1 MKRVGVKMVIANVK
15 SVRELYKE
23 AGQRGWVLP
32 CICSENLTTTEAILS
47 AAFEFGKEHV
57 ISDLPIT
64 IAITCNYS
72 HRSQAPYYTNTR
84 LTNLGLN
91 LFKND
96 IKTLTSYG
104 SPYEDLRVMIHLDH
118 IQYDSDIE
126 LLNSDL
132 SDYSSI
138 MYDASA
144 LPFDEN
150 IKFTAEF
157 VARNADKILIEGA
170 CDEIMDATGSQHNSL
185 TTPENAL
192 KYAAQTGV
200 DLIVANLG
208 TEHRATGKELK
219 YNGEL
224 ARQIKDKIGSK
235 IVLHG
240 TSSVTNEQVKSLYN
254 DGICKVNIWTALERD
269 ASPILF
275 EELVRNASKVSGI
288 DTVDKLIREG
298 YLTEKCRTG
307 DKTSISHFTT
317 TYRQEIV
324 FNEMKK
330 MVRAYLDMWYI

>member
-1 MKRVGVKMVIANVK
+1 MVITDVK
-15 SVRELYKE
+15 SVRAIYKE
-23 AGQRGWVLP
+23 VGERGWVLP
-32 CICSENLTTTEAILS
+32 CICSENLTTTEAIL
-47 AAFEFGKEHV
+47 AAAYDFGKEHG
-57 ISDLPIT
+57 IKDLPIT

-84 LTNLGLN
+84 NTDIGRK
-91 LFKND
+91 LFTND
-96 IKTLTSYG
+96 IKTLTAKG
-104 SPYEDLRVMIHLDH
+104 SPYENLRVMIHLDH
-118 IQYDSDIE
+118 IQYDSDID

-132 SDYSSI
+132 SEYSSI

-150 IKFTAEF
+150 IKLTAEF
-157 VARNADKILIEGA
+157 VVKNKDKILIEGA
-170 CDEIMDATGSQHNSL
+170 CDEIVDATGDQHNDL
-185 TTPENAL
+185 TTPEHAL
-192 KYAAQTGV
+192 KYATQTGV

-219 YNGEL
+219 YHGDI
-224 ARQIKDKIGSK
+224 ARQIKDKIGSN

-240 TSSVTNEQVKSLYN
+240 TSSVTNEQVVSLYT

-275 EELVRNASKVSGI
+275 DELVRNASKVAGI
-288 DTVDKLIREG
+288 DTVDTLIRDG

-307 DKTSISHFTT
+307 DKISISHFTT

-324 FNEMKK
+324 FQEMKK
-330 MVRAYLDMWYI
+330 MVRAYLDLWYI

>member
-1 MKRVGVKMVIANVK
+1 MVVNDVKE
-15 SVRELYKE
+15 VRELYKE
-23 AGQRGWVLP
+23 IGQKGWVIP
-32 CICSENLTTTEAILS
+32 CVCSENLTTTEAIL
-47 AAFEFGKEHV
+47 AATAEFGKANGIKDV
-57 ISDLPIT
+57 PIT

-84 LTNLGLN
+84 NTDLGLK
-91 LFKND
+91 LFAND
-96 IKTLTSYG
+96 IKTLTAKG
-104 SPYEDLRVMIHLDH
+104 TPFEDLRVMIHLDH

-132 SDYSSI
+132 SDFSSI

-150 IKFTAEF
+150 IKLTAEF
-157 VARNADKILIEGA
+157 VAKNKDKILIEGA
-170 CDEIMDATGSQHNSL
+170 CDEIVDATGSQHNDM

-192 KYAAQTGV
+192 KYASQTGV

-219 YNGEL
+219 YYGDI
-224 ARQIKDKIGSK
+224 ARRIKDKIGSK

-240 TSSVTNEQVKSLYN
+240 TSSVTNEQVKALYH

-275 EELVRNASKVSGI
+275 EDMVKNATKVAGGATI
-288 DTVDKLIREG
+288 DKLIDEG
-298 YLTEKCRTG
+298 YLTEKCRTD
-307 DKTSISHFTT
+307 DKITISHFTT

-324 FNEMKK
+324 FEEMKK